1 LNIETLS
8 NWKEIQKWM
17 GRGNLISRK
26 RNIKSQRDVEK
37 PVKDR
42 NVNNEGRNRKRYK
55 FILFQKLSQ
64 AVTDQV

>member
-1 LNIETLS
+1 
-8 NWKEIQKWM
+8 M